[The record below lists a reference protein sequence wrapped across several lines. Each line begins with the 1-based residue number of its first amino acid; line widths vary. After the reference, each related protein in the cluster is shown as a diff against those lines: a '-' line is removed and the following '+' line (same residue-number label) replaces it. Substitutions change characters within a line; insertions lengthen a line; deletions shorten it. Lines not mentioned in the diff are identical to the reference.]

1 MMIKSIKISP
11 ELKQTLSIVIVF
23 LTLFIIA
30 GTLRPRFWTIEHLN
44 FFLWDLSLLGI
55 LAIAQTIVILSG
67 GIDLSTGAIY
77 FFASG
82 ICGALTAITH
92 DFFIPVIIALLL
104 GVLLGAINGIGVA
117 KLKIPPIIMT
127 LGMLIFLSGLA
138 FIIIGPAP
146 SGGAHPLLITISK
159 GSTYIWFAIVIL
171 FIIISERTK
180 FGWQVRYIGSNPT
193 ASYVSGINVKK
204 VTLLVYI
211 ISGLLSALAGLFYLG
226 WARTPYIAFT
236 VSAMGVDS
244 TIRSIA
250 AVLIG
255 GTLFLGGLGGFDRSF
270 IGTLITG
277 TLFALIRMFGLGQEA
292 ILIVEGILL
301 IAIVY
306 VYLRVYHRRTA

>member
-1 MMIKSIKISP
+1 MSKAVKGLSA
-11 ELKQTLSIVIVF
+11 ETKQTLLILIVF
-23 LTLFIIA
+23 LALFVTARI
-30 GTLRPRFWTIEHLN
+30 LQPKFWTIEHLN
-44 FFLWDLSLLGI
+44 FWLWDLSLLGI

-82 ICGALTAITH
+82 ICGALTAVTG
-92 DFFIPVIIALLL
+92 DFSLPFIAALLL

-117 KLKIPPIIMT
+117 KWKVPPIIMT

-138 FIIIGPAP
+138 FIVIGPAP
-146 SGGAHPLLITISK
+146 KGGAHPILIGLSK
-159 GSTYIWFAIVIL
+159 GSTYAWIAVAVL
-171 FIIISERTK
+171 FILISERTP
-180 FGWQVRYIGSNPT
+180 FGWSVRSIGSNPI
-193 ASYVSGINVKK
+193 ASHVSGINVER
-204 VTLLVYI
+204 VTIVVYV

-236 VSAMGVDS
+236 VSAMGVDA
-244 TIRSIA
+244 TMRSVA

-255 GTLFLGGLGGFDRSF
+255 GTLFIGGLGGFERTI

-292 ILIVEGILL
+292 ILITEGVVLL
-301 IAIVY
+301 GIVY
-306 VYLRVYHRRTA
+306 VYLRIYRR